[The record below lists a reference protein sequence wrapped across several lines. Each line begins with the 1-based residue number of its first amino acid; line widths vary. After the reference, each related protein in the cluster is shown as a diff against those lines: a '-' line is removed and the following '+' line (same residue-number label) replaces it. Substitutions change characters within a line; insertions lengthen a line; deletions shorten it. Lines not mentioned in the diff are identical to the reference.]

1 MKGNI
6 MKVGRGLLCVFIFTI
21 LFCSVSFVQSQ
32 DYDPTVINPGLV
44 GIEQVRVQVIA
55 DVNFAQTIEDKIAE
69 QFTQAGLNV
78 SVGGN
83 AEQGTPQFIVRVAV
97 LQGMQSGQ
105 CIYHVQSSF
114 ARMVYLRESRTKMTA
129 EVWRADVPIGICDIN
144 DCEGA
149 ILKSA
154 SLQVDAFIAEWKKVN
169 TDRRTAEAI
178 VSRRAADSTQADEKD
193 QAGSDESESPAYQ
206 YVASRNSKVFH
217 RADCSFAAKIK
228 PENTVRFATR
238 QDAIDSGRRPC
249 SRCKP

>member
-1 MKGNI
+1 
-6 MKVGRGLLCVFIFTI
+6 MKVGRGLLCAFIFTI
-21 LFCSVSFVQSQ
+21 LFCSVSFVQGQ
-32 DYDPTVINPGLV
+32 DYDPTVINPGLAGV
-44 GIEQVRVQVIA
+44 EQARVQVIA

-97 LQGMQSGQ
+97 LQGMQSGL
-105 CIYHVQSSF
+105 CVYHVQCSF

-149 ILKSA
+149 ILKSV
-154 SLQVDAFIAEWKKVN
+154 SLQADAFIAEWKKVN

-178 VSRRAADSTQADEKD
+178 VSRRADDSTQADEKD
-193 QAGSDESESPAYQ
+193 QAGSDESETPAYQ
-206 YVASRNSKVFH
+206 YVASKNSKVFH
-217 RADCSFAAKIK
+217 KVDCRQAARIN
-228 PENTVRFATR
+228 PENLVTFGSREEAVN
-238 QDAIDSGRRPC
+238 SGRRPC
-249 SRCKP
+249 KICKP